1 MEVTIDTKLYQQALT
16 YAQQQG
22 LNLTSV
28 IENFLVRFVG
38 SSKNT
43 TEQAVPD
50 VVLSLLGAGESVADE
65 DLNAR
70 TNQGDRSTNQGD
82 RSMIAL
88 RANHATCPLD
98 SQRRKDAEKI
108 YF

>member
-1 MEVTIDTKLYQQALT
+1 MQPKQIKEVVMEVTIDTKLYQQALT

-22 LNLTSV
+22 LSLTSV

-70 TNQGDRSTNQGD
+70 RIRGTG
-82 RSMIAL
+82 
-88 RANHATCPLD
+88 P
-98 SQRRKDAEKI
+98 
-108 YF
+108 